1 MAGMAPTQGAQPASG
16 QMPPQLMQLLQ
27 MLMQKMQ
34 GGQQQAQP
42 GAQQPPGGQPQQGQ
56 PQQQMNPA
64 SLLAFLTSLKQGGAG
79 QSPPVS
85 DSATQVGQQSPQAL
99 MGLLMQM
106 LQQAQAQKQQQQPQ
120 GQAQQQPQPAGQL
133 QQLLKQLGV
142 GPR

>member
-1 MAGMAPTQGAQPASG
+1 
-16 QMPPQLMQLLQ
+16 MQLLQ

-34 GGQQQAQP
+34 GGQQGGQP
-42 GAQQPPGGQPQQGQ
+42 QGQPGGQPQGQ
-56 PQQQMNPA
+56 PGQQPAPQAQMNPA